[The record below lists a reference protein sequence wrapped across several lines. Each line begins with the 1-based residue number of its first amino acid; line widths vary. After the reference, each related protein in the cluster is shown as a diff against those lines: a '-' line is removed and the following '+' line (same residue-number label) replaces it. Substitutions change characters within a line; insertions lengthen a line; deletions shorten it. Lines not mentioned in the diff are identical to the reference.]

1 MILTIPPKTKYL
13 RTWLREDRRYTYFN
27 GFQAIPRNR
36 TRSLTQFHSKEDH
49 DLSRASMDGWPITWN
64 YGFLLIFFFFLQ
76 HVSQHIQEKE
86 TDSVI
91 AEYCNF
97 TLILDR
103 QWSSEKKELMAVI
116 RVAGSIREC

>member
-1 MILTIPPKTKYL
+1 
-13 RTWLREDRRYTYFN
+13 
-27 GFQAIPRNR
+27 
-36 TRSLTQFHSKEDH
+36 
-49 DLSRASMDGWPITWN
+49 MDGQLPETTAS
-64 YGFLLIFFFFLQ
+64 YLFFFFFLQ